1 MENGWYLLPDRESH
15 DAFLNR
21 AATIVDW
28 IWTTVH
34 QNLASSEV
42 VDGVEGGLVLVTHGN
57 LMNAMISSLLNG
69 RDPVLCQGGLISHSN
84 TGVTHMKLYR
94 AKKNPLLRFCN
105 VQSMNRVDH
114 LLATCDA
121 SDGSANPLLSGNEPF
136 KDHWVQE
143 YLLPPTFKE

>member
-15 DAFLNR
+15 DGFLSR

-34 QNLASSEV
+34 QNHANSD
-42 VDGVEGGLVLVTHGN
+42 VDGVEGGVVLVTHGN
-57 LMNAMISSLLNG
+57 LMNAMISSLING

-84 TGVTHMKLYR
+84 TGVTHIKLYR
-94 AKKNPLLRFCN
+94 AKKDPLLRFCN

-114 LLATCDA
+114 LLTRDA
-121 SDGSANPLLSGNEPF
+121 SDGSAANPLLSGNEPF

-143 YLLPPTFKE
+143 YLLPPIFKE